1 MANKEKKGGGT
12 VSPMHVSLPQM
23 TPAQRYMAKQ
33 ILAGN
38 LDFYR
43 MKEKYP
49 ALFEDGKIEEWLR
62 QNGYFDGEGEQ
73 E

>member
-1 MANKEKKGGGT
+1 MAKKQPEASTMKVTLG
-12 VSPMHVSLPQM
+12 QM
-23 TPAQRYMAKQ
+23 TAAQRYMAKQ

-43 MKEKYP
+43 MRDKYP
-49 ALFEDGKIEEWLR
+49 ALFEDGKIEQYLR
-62 QNGYFDGEGEQ
+62 EHGYFDGEGEQ